1 MAATTTSYHPHNSH
15 FSPPTHP
22 STPRLMNMSSPK
34 RIEQS
39 RPAATPTV
47 DDKTVDTAEVS
58 TPTKDDFGGVPG
70 QRPLPTTPFSPSD
83 IANTPDADKSDNDAV
98 TTRSGQQKEDSEDV
112 EMADDGEMDSEND
125 SNASDSKPRK
135 KKKGQ
140 RFFCTDF
147 PPCNLSFTRSEHLA
161 RHIRKHTG
169 ERPFQCHCSRRFSR
183 LDNLRQHA
191 QTVHVNEEIPG
202 DSLAATS
209 SRFQR
214 QIRTDRVRAPGGRA
228 RAGTGGSIG
237 HVRGHSRNLSS
248 SSIASTTSNVSN
260 MPDDGRR
267 RPPPL
272 AMASQITPGRMTVDP
287 YAQPGAAPTQYAYYT
302 AQSPSGYSTP
312 TSATFSTGGNS
323 PRFPVQ
329 SPSIAPRAA
338 YYPPSSATSAR
349 RLSVPSVASP
359 YQSGHANAYPPA
371 HYSPYPP
378 AGGFHH
384 STASTSSIHSPT
396 SSVYSHSRRDSDA
409 DLEWRRRTWHP
420 GTYAAH
426 VQRPATSGLT
436 YAQTPDDARPTTAGQ
451 SAASQVTRLPGI
463 ESFDHAIS
471 AAPAAARSSSPMQID
486 NSGRPPVYLGPMEG
500 KAPGPDDRR
509 SNSVWEASLHQNLN
523 RLDITNTTPPRPA
536 VARARAP
543 LPTFHFPQAP
553 PTSEG
558 GQNQPT
564 ASIESGNENLGV
576 SNRRQGW
583 YGGPASRS
591 QPINIAHRPSP
602 EESGSSDGV
611 PTPSTSQGTEA
622 HPAIVQANGMVVR
635 PPGAAL
641 TEEQHRAMEAE
652 RAKPEPV
659 RTDSG
664 SHMYAHYPHGSH
676 GASYTLHSGHD
687 ARLQHHYAQ
696 HPPPRNDMGRLEA
709 LVAVATSENA
719 HR

>member
-1 MAATTTSYHPHNSH
+1 MG
-15 FSPPTHP
+15 
-22 STPRLMNMSSPK
+22 SPK
-34 RIEQS
+34 HFEQS
-39 RPAATPTV
+39 RPV
-47 DDKTVDTAEVS
+47 DQGNHDDSTVDTAEVS
-58 TPTKDDFGGVPG
+58 TPTKNDFGGIPG
-70 QRPLPTTPFSPSD
+70 QRPLPSTPFSPSD
-83 IANTPDADKSDNDAV
+83 LATTPDADKSDND
-98 TTRSGQQKEDSEDV
+98 TTTSRSGLQKEDSEDV
-112 EMADDGEMDSEND
+112 EMADDGELDSDND

-214 QIRTDRVRAPGGRA
+214 QVRTDRVRVPGGRS

-237 HVRGHSRNLSS
+237 HARGHSRNLSS
-248 SSIASTTSNVSN
+248 SSITSTASSVSN
-260 MPDDGRR
+260 LPEDGRR

-272 AMASQITPGRMTVDP
+272 AMASQGAPPGRMVVDA
-287 YAQPGAAPTQYAYYT
+287 YGQPNAAPGTQYAYYT

-323 PRFPVQ
+323 PRFPIQ
-329 SPSIAPRAA
+329 SPSLAPRAA
-338 YYPPSSATSAR
+338 YYPPSSSTSAR
-349 RLSVPSVASP
+349 RLSVPSVPSP
-359 YQSGHANAYPPA
+359 YQQGQVNTYPPTY
-371 HYSPYPP
+371 YSPHPP

-384 STASTSSIHSPT
+384 STVSTSSIHSPT
-396 SSVYSHSRRDSDA
+396 SSTYSHSRRESDA
-409 DLEWRRRTWHP
+409 ELEWRRRTWHP

-426 VQRPATSGLT
+426 VQRPATSGLM
-436 YAQTPDDARPTTAGQ
+436 YQQTPDDARPTTAGQ

-463 ESFDHAIS
+463 ESFDHAAS
-471 AAPAAARSSSPMQID
+471 AAPASARSSSPMQID
-486 NSGRPPVYLGPMEG
+486 NSGRPPVYLGPMES

-523 RLDITNTTPPRPA
+523 RLDITNATPPRPA
-536 VARARAP
+536 ASRTRAP
-543 LPTFHFPQAP
+543 LPSFHFPQAP
-553 PTSEG
+553 PSTEAAPAPSATVET
-558 GQNQPT
+558 N
-564 ASIESGNENLGV
+564 NDNLGV
-576 SNRRQGW
+576 GSRRQGW

-591 QPINIAHRPSP
+591 QPINIANHRPSP

-622 HPAIVQANGMVVR
+622 HPAIVHANGMIVR
-635 PPGAAL
+635 PPGTVL
-641 TEEQHRAMEAE
+641 TEEQQRAMEAE
-652 RAKPEPV
+652 RTKPEPV

-664 SHMYAHYPHGSH
+664 SHVYAHYPSNSQ
-676 GASYTLHSGHD
+676 GAAYTLHSVND
-687 ARLQHHYAQ
+687 SRNRSPYIQQ
-696 HPPPRNDMGRLEA
+696 PQPRNDMGRLEA